1 MSDKPRTLVIRTQSE
16 AQTLAVGQA
25 FGRALTEGATLS
37 LEGPL
42 GAGKTVFVRGFCA
55 GVGVETQV
63 TSPTYALH
71 HEYETEAGR
80 RVIHVDCFRLQS
92 AAEYDDLALEDRR
105 RPDTILLAEWGDR
118 VIDALPSDTIR
129 VQMEPDEKAPEEAR
143 RLTVALPDGVD
154 LTIFQTPGEDL

>member
-16 AQTLAVGQA
+16 AETLAVGQA

-55 GVGVETQV
+55 GVGVEAQV

-80 RVIHVDCFRLQS
+80 RVIHVDCFRLRG
-92 AAEYDDLALEDRR
+92 AAEFDDLALEDRR
-105 RPDTILLAEWGDR
+105 RSDTILLAEWGDR
-118 VIDALPSDTIR
+118 VIEALPSDTIR
-129 VQMEPDEKAPEEAR
+129 VRMEPDENAPEEVR